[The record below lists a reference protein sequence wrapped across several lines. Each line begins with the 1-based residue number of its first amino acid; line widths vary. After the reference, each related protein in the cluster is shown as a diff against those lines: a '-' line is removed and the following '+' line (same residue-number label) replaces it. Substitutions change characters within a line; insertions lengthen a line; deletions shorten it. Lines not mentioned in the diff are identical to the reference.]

1 VSTSSDSPAAPRGWR
16 YRLGFLGSWTLFA
29 VAAGVAALAVA
40 GEVANLRDAGRI
52 ARLERIDR
60 LLGTRFGA
68 AVDALRGRAA
78 DRAGRIG
85 ELRSQVAEAALD
97 LDAPSAAAQTIL
109 VSTAENRLWVRR
121 GRQTVFTAVVSTG
134 KGTTLEIAGREMRFD
149 TPTGRFR
156 ILSKEENPVWV
167 PPDWHY
173 VEEARKKKLDLVRAK
188 PGDAIDADTGE
199 AVTSGPSG
207 VWALV
212 EGERKPRR
220 VLRVRADAI
229 VEVGPDGSE
238 REIEPREFLRAGKA
252 LVVPPLGSRQRR
264 LEKTLGRYRLN
275 LGDGYA
281 LHGTQ
286 ATGQLGRS
294 VSHGCVRVGDQDLE
308 KLYGMARVGDEV
320 IIY

>member
-1 VSTSSDSPAAPRGWR
+1 MGPWR
-16 YRLGFLGSWTLFA
+16 HRLGFLGSWTLA
-29 VAAGVAALAVA
+29 AIAAGVVAIASA
-40 GEVANLRDAGRI
+40 GEWANMRDAGRI

-60 LLGTRFGA
+60 LIGSRLSSAVAGWRGVA
-68 AVDALRGRAA
+68 AERAS
-78 DRAGRIG
+78 RVG
-85 ELRSQVAEAALD
+85 ELRSQLAQARLRLD
-97 LDAPSAAAQTIL
+97 EPSDAAQTIL
-109 VSTAENRLWVRR
+109 ISTAENRLWVRR
-121 GRQTVFTAVVSTG
+121 GRRNLFEAVVSTG
-134 KGTTLEIAGREMRFD
+134 KGTTLEIGGRKMKFD

-156 ILSKEENPVWV
+156 VQSKEENPVWV

-188 PGDAIDADTGE
+188 PGDVIDAETGQ
-199 AVTSGPSG
+199 AVTESGGG
-207 VWALV
+207 VWSLLGDSAM
-212 EGERKPRR
+212 PRR
-220 VLRVRADAI
+220 VLKVKKDSI

-238 REIEPREFLRAGKA
+238 KEVQPKEFIRTGKA
-252 LVVPPLGSRQRR
+252 LVVPPLGFKQRR

-294 VSHGCVRVGDQDLE
+294 VSHGCVRLADDDL
-308 KLYGMARVGDEV
+308 KRLYKMSKVGDEV